1 MRETLS
7 EFGFDGDNTPIVKG
21 SALCALE
28 SKDPSLG
35 QEKVLELLDEVDRW
49 IPTPTRD
56 LEKSFLLH
64 VEGVFSI
71 TGRGTVVTGRVE
83 KGIMKKGAEAE
94 LVGYGMKM
102 KTTITG

>member
-1 MRETLS
+1 MRETLY

-28 SKDPSLG
+28 DKNPSLG
-35 QEKVLELLDEVDRW
+35 QEKVLELLDEIDRW

-56 LEKSFLLH
+56 LEKSFLLR
-64 VEGVFSI
+64 VEGMFSI
-71 TGRGTVVTGRVE
+71 TGRGTVVSGRVE